1 MVLPIVVNTDR
12 KIAIDKSEYNH
23 GMENG
28 LFLTED
34 GSLGIKRKNGECF
47 DLYGKELNVSG
58 VMGYKCYVE
67 GGIKGIGIEGQ
78 TKESWSGDKMS
89 THSGYGVM
97 TITRQQ
103 VNPPTALFGSSIKHG
118 NVINVTISHADL
130 KRGIN
135 HDWYHANGR
144 ICEIELSLSQFADM
158 ITSIGNGDGVPCTI
172 HFTERD
178 GYIPRIDYESKI
190 EQHRGEFKDQ
200 LSDVKS
206 SIKNVY
212 DIAEELFSSKKTL
225 NKADKQKILDA
236 LAKANRDIGCNAEY
250 ALDCFNEQ
258 MEKSVTEARGEIE
271 AFMQNQI
278 QNIAMKAIATN
289 VDENGL
295 PDFDKMIEIE

>member
-34 GSLGIKRKNGECF
+34 GTLGIKRKNGECF

-58 VMGYKCYVE
+58 VIGYKCYVE

-206 SIKNVY
+206 SIKNAY

-225 NKADKQKILDA
+225 NKADKQKILDV

-271 AFMQNQI
+271 AFI
-278 QNIAMKAIATN
+278 
-289 VDENGL
+289 
-295 PDFDKMIEIE
+295 

>member
-144 ICEIELSLSQFADM
+144 ICEIELSLSQFAQNVTDIFHELIM
-158 ITSIGNGDGVPCTI
+158 KARSNSIVVN
-172 HFTERD
+172 
-178 GYIPRIDYESKI
+178 SKI
-190 EQHRGEFKDQ
+190 
-200 LSDVKS
+200 S
-206 SIKNVY
+206 
-212 DIAEELFSSKKTL
+212 
-225 NKADKQKILDA
+225 
-236 LAKANRDIGCNAEY
+236 C
-250 ALDCFNEQ
+250 Q
-258 MEKSVTEARGEIE
+258 M
-271 AFMQNQI
+271 
-278 QNIAMKAIATN
+278 
-289 VDENGL
+289 
-295 PDFDKMIEIE
+295 

>member
-58 VMGYKCYVE
+58 EMGYKCYVE
-67 GGIKGIGIEGQ
+67 GGTKGIGIEGQ
-78 TKESWSGDKMS
+78 TRESWCGDKMS

-118 NVINVTISHADL
+118 NVINVTVSHADL

-135 HDWYHANGR
+135 HDWYHA
-144 ICEIELSLSQFADM
+144 LSL
-158 ITSIGNGDGVPCTI
+158 I
-172 HFTERD
+172 H
-178 GYIPRIDYESKI
+178 I
-190 EQHRGEFKDQ
+190 
-200 LSDVKS
+200 
-206 SIKNVY
+206 
-212 DIAEELFSSKKTL
+212 
-225 NKADKQKILDA
+225 
-236 LAKANRDIGCNAEY
+236 
-250 ALDCFNEQ
+250 
-258 MEKSVTEARGEIE
+258 
-271 AFMQNQI
+271 
-278 QNIAMKAIATN
+278 
-289 VDENGL
+289 
-295 PDFDKMIEIE
+295 

>member
-12 KIAIDKSEYNH
+12 KIAIDKSKYDH
-23 GMENG
+23 GLDDG

-34 GSLGIKRKNGECF
+34 GSLGMKRKSGECF
-47 DLYGKELNVSG
+47 DLYGKELNVSSK
-58 VMGYKCYVE
+58 MGYKCYVE

-78 TKESWSGDKMS
+78 TREDWCGDKMS

-178 GYIPRIDYESKI
+178 GYIPRIE
-190 EQHRGEFKDQ
+190 
-200 LSDVKS
+200 
-206 SIKNVY
+206 
-212 DIAEELFSSKKTL
+212 KT
-225 NKADKQKILDA
+225 
-236 LAKANRDIGCNAEY
+236 
-250 ALDCFNEQ
+250 
-258 MEKSVTEARGEIE
+258 
-271 AFMQNQI
+271 
-278 QNIAMKAIATN
+278 
-289 VDENGL
+289 
-295 PDFDKMIEIE
+295 

>member
-12 KIAIDKSEYNH
+12 KIAIDKSKYDH
-23 GMENG
+23 GLDDG

-34 GSLGIKRKNGECF
+34 GSLGMKRKSGECF
-47 DLYGKELNVSG
+47 DLYGKELNVSRK
-58 VMGYKCYVE
+58 MGYKCYVE

-78 TKESWSGDKMS
+78 TREDWCGDKMS

-135 HDWYHANGR
+135 HDA
-144 ICEIELSLSQFADM
+144 
-158 ITSIGNGDGVPCTI
+158 
-172 HFTERD
+172 
-178 GYIPRIDYESKI
+178 YE
-190 EQHRGEFKDQ
+190 
-200 LSDVKS
+200 
-206 SIKNVY
+206 
-212 DIAEELFSSKKTL
+212 IAEELFSSKKTL

-295 PDFDKMIEIE
+295 SDFNKMIAIE

>member
-1 MVLPIVVNTDR
+1 
-12 KIAIDKSEYNH
+12 
-23 GMENG
+23 
-28 LFLTED
+28 
-34 GSLGIKRKNGECF
+34 
-47 DLYGKELNVSG
+47 
-58 VMGYKCYVE
+58 
-67 GGIKGIGIEGQ
+67 
-78 TKESWSGDKMS
+78 
-89 THSGYGVM
+89 
-97 TITRQQ
+97 
-103 VNPPTALFGSSIKHG
+103 
-118 NVINVTISHADL
+118 
-130 KRGIN
+130 
-135 HDWYHANGR
+135 
-144 ICEIELSLSQFADM
+144 M

-178 GYIPRIDYESKI
+178 GYIPQIDYESKI

-206 SIKNVY
+206 SIKNAY

-278 QNIAMKAIATN
+278 QNIAMKAITTN

-295 PDFDKMIEIE
+295 PDFNKMIAIE

>member
-1 MVLPIVVNTDR
+1 MHGGMIMVLPIVVNTDR

-23 GMENG
+23 GMGNG

-58 VMGYKCYVE
+58 KVGYKCYVE

-178 GYIPRIDYESKI
+178 GYIPRIDYKSKI

-206 SIKNVY
+206 SIKNAY
-212 DIAEELFSSKKTL
+212 DLSLIH
-225 NKADKQKILDA
+225 I
-236 LAKANRDIGCNAEY
+236 
-250 ALDCFNEQ
+250 
-258 MEKSVTEARGEIE
+258 
-271 AFMQNQI
+271 
-278 QNIAMKAIATN
+278 
-289 VDENGL
+289 
-295 PDFDKMIEIE
+295 

>member
-12 KIAIDKSEYNH
+12 KIAIDKSKYDH
-23 GMENG
+23 GLDDG

-34 GSLGIKRKNGECF
+34 GSLGMKRKSGECF
-47 DLYGKELNVSG
+47 DLYGKELNVSRK
-58 VMGYKCYVE
+58 MGYKCYVE

-78 TKESWSGDKMS
+78 TREDWCGDKMS
-89 THSGYGVM
+89 TH
-97 TITRQQ
+97 
-103 VNPPTALFGSSIKHG
+103 
-118 NVINVTISHADL
+118 VTISHADL

-206 SIKNVY
+206 SIKNAY
-212 DIAEELFSSKKTL
+212 EIAEELFSSKKTL

-295 PDFDKMIEIE
+295 SDFNKMIAIE

>member
-12 KIAIDKSEYNH
+12 KIAIDKSKYDH
-23 GMENG
+23 GLDDG

-34 GSLGIKRKNGECF
+34 GSLGMKRK
-47 DLYGKELNVSG
+47 S
-58 VMGYKCYVE
+58 
-67 GGIKGIGIEGQ
+67 
-78 TKESWSGDKMS
+78 
-89 THSGYGVM
+89 
-97 TITRQQ
+97 
-103 VNPPTALFGSSIKHG
+103 
-118 NVINVTISHADL
+118 
-130 KRGIN
+130 
-135 HDWYHANGR
+135 
-144 ICEIELSLSQFADM
+144 
-158 ITSIGNGDGVPCTI
+158 
-172 HFTERD
+172 
-178 GYIPRIDYESKI
+178 
-190 EQHRGEFKDQ
+190 GEFKDQ

-206 SIKNVY
+206 SIKNAY

-225 NKADKQKILDA
+225 NKADKQKILDV

-295 PDFDKMIEIE
+295 PDFNKMIAIE